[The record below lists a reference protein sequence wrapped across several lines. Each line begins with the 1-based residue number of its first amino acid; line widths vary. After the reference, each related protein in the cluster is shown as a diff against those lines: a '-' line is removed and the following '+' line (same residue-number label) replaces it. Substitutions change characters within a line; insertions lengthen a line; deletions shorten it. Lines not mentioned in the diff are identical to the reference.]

1 MWEGDFLLPFLSY
14 GVILVFTEF
23 FKKLS
28 IKQKQAVWGYVFL
41 IVPLLFYIGVRFY
54 PTFNSFYISLTDW
67 DIVSAN
73 KNFIGLANY
82 RELFSDKVFWKT
94 LGNTLE
100 YVIYGLP
107 INLFLS
113 FVIAYNINKLTK
125 GVSIYRT
132 LYFIPYLTSLVA
144 VSWVWRWLY
153 QPVPMGF
160 INNML
165 SQAGNAQQPFLNST
179 TQALPSILAPTIW
192 VQMGFQIIIFLAG
205 LKGIPQYLY
214 EAADIDGASNMQKL
228 FNITIPLL
236 RPTIIFLVVTGSIR
250 YLRIFTQVYNM
261 TYQGEGGPL
270 NSTKP
275 LVLYIYNSAFR
286 RFEMGYAAAMTVV
299 LFAIIFIITLFQ
311 LKVLNKND

>member
-1 MWEGDFLLPFLSY
+1 MFK
-14 GVILVFTEF
+14 EF
-23 FKKLS
+23 FEKLS

-73 KNFIGLANY
+73 KNFIGLENY

-100 YVIYGLP
+100 YVVYGLP

-153 QPVPMGF
+153 QPVPLGF

-165 SQAGNAQQPFLNST
+165 SQAEIAQQPFLNST